1 MFRLLPG
8 LSADDIRSGISQPRN
23 QKLAEVFHRLHL
35 IESYGTGIRRI
46 YNLYAKCPAQPR
58 IEVTLNTFKIVL
70 PNMNAAA
77 DSDVPDTNG
86 LAITTQMRNLLVYIG
101 KDGQITEPEVQKL
114 LGLQRTRAYTIT
126 KQMRDMNLIT
136 SIGRG
141 VDKRFIL
148 PK

>member
-46 YNLYAKCPAQPR
+46 YNLYA
-58 IEVTLNTFKIVL
+58 FKIVL